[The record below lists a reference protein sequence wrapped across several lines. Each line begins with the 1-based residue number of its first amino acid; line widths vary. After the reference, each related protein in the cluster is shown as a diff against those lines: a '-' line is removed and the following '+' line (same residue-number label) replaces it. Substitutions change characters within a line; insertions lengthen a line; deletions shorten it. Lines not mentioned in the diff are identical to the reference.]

1 VVRTGVAVSIGV
13 VVLVVGLVIGDRAT
27 SRTGDSVAIVGDSI
41 TALNAGPI
49 NQDLGPA
56 YHVQI
61 AATSGMR
68 TDQMMQAAQEL
79 AATHP
84 KQALINLGTND
95 VEQGTSIDAA
105 DANLQKMVSM
115 FSTAD
120 CVHVVTINTHM
131 LNSSGHAPTGADQ
144 LNARILQLPK
154 QFKNVDVIRWDQ
166 TISDNVA
173 EHPPAGDLTIDTV
186 HPNKQGVQELL
197 KDYQAAFDG
206 CDRPWPFS

>member
-1 VVRTGVAVSIGV
+1 VAVTIGAA
-13 VVLVVGLVIGDRAT
+13 VLVVGLVIGDRLT
-27 SRTGDSVAIVGDSI
+27 SRTGDTVTIVGDSI

-49 NQDLGPA
+49 NQDLGPG

-68 TDQMMQAAQEL
+68 TDQMLQAAQVL

-105 DANLQKMVSM
+105 IANLEKMVSM
-115 FSTAD
+115 FASAD

-144 LNARILQLPK
+144 LDAKILELPK
-154 QFKNVDVIRWDQ
+154 QFRNVDVVRWDQ

-173 EHPPAGDLTIDTV
+173 DHPPAGDLTVDTV
-186 HPNKQGVQELL
+186 HPNQQGVQELL
-197 KDYQAAFDG
+197 RAYQGAFDG
-206 CDRPWPFS
+206 CRRPWPFS